1 MDEPYFKKY
10 LAYVDPSIRPIDAL
24 EAQASRFLSWCR
36 KVDDSQTLVLH
47 GPYTWTFRQVLNHIT
62 DSERVFAFR
71 MLWFARGSQV
81 PLPGFDEHE
90 FSSNALANHLD
101 WQALIDEFR
110 TVREATLSLLS
121 NLPPEA
127 WPRGGTAAGHEVDLS
142 LLFGMIYG
150 HVEHHFK
157 ILQTRQPN
165 LG

>member
-10 LAYVDPSIRPIDAL
+10 LAYVDPAMRPVDEL
-24 EAQASRFLSWCR
+24 EAQASRFLSWCQR
-36 KVDDSQTLVLH
+36 VDVSQTLALH
-47 GPYTWTFRQVLNHIT
+47 GSYTWTFRQVLNHIT

-90 FSSNALANHLD
+90 FSSNASANHLD
-101 WQALIDEFR
+101 WQALLDEFR
-110 TVREATLSLLS
+110 AVREATIALLR

-127 WPRGGTAAGHEVDLS
+127 WPRGGTAASHEVDLS
-142 LLFGMIYG
+142 LLFGMICG

-165 LG
+165 LR

>member
-1 MDEPYFKKY
+1 
-10 LAYVDPSIRPIDAL
+10 
-24 EAQASRFLSWCR
+24 
-36 KVDDSQTLVLH
+36 
-47 GPYTWTFRQVLNHIT
+47 
-62 DSERVFAFR
+62 
-71 MLWFARGSQV
+71 
-81 PLPGFDEHE
+81 
-90 FSSNALANHLD
+90 LANHLD

-165 LG
+165 LR